1 MRILHLAIAILL
13 IAGCSSAPTVKE
25 QPSTSAPAITTL
37 ENPAVVYDRAT
48 VTEVELNKD
57 SPNLPKMVAKAD
69 PYFPEI
75 ALRAGL
81 EGNVQTQILIAPSG
95 EVKAAKILK
104 SDAQIFNQ
112 PSLEAALRWKFE
124 PPIVDG
130 KPAAVWVTLPFRFA
144 ISKK

>member
-95 EVKAAKILK
+95 EVLRM
-104 SDAQIFNQ
+104 DVLEEQGH
-112 PSLEAALRWKFE
+112 PSLIRAATSALRTISPMEKL
-124 PPIVDG
+124 
-130 KPAAVWVTLPFRFA
+130 PAD
-144 ISKK
+144 II